1 MLKKK
6 SGAMELSTSTIVI
19 VVIAVLMLILG
30 TVLVKKTMCAAIG
43 GIDSINDMMK
53 KEIKDLYSDQ
63 NNNVVVKEL
72 TNEIAKGIYYGV
84 GFGIKNEDKKTNTKF
99 SYEVKVSDLGDCK
112 GKITEKEAENYMSMG
127 KSASTNI
134 VAGESFED
142 LIKFNIPKGAPLCN
156 LKYEITVKN
165 NGELYGTARFEVIIK
180 KASMIN
186 SVLC

>member
-1 MLKKK
+1 MIKKK

-43 GIDSINDMMK
+43 GVNSIDDMMK

-63 NNNVVVKEL
+63 NSNVAVKEL

-84 GFGIKNEDKKTNTKF
+84 GFGIKNEDKKANTKF

-112 GKITEKEAENYMSMG
+112 ITEKEAESYIIMG

-134 VAGESFED
+134 IAGESFED